1 MGSWRPPACDSSDFA
16 APWNE
21 REVPPVP
28 VFVNTPAATPRAPA
42 PSWMVWAALWVIY
55 IVWGSTYLAIRVTVE
70 TLPPFLSAGSRFL
83 LAGLIVFAFLA
94 VRGGL
99 QAIRLTRREVA
110 ASALVGAALLFGG
123 NGLVSLAEQTVSS
136 SLAALIIA
144 SVPLWVVLLRTI
156 TGEKVSRG
164 TLVGVGIGFAGVAML
179 VLPGN
184 ESNGAGLAG
193 LLTLVVAAASWA
205 SGSFFSSRLPLPRNP
220 FVSTAAQMVLGG
232 LVLLVAGTVTGEASG
247 LDVSEFS
254 GASIGAFAYLVTVG
268 SLFAF
273 TAYVWLLQNAPIS
286 KVATYAYVN
295 PVIAIFLGWLILS
308 ESITT
313 TILVGAAVIVSS
325 VAFIVRKESA
335 PSPQPVADD
344 ADAPAEAALAG
355 ASSRS

>member
-1 MGSWRPPACDSSDFA
+1 MSIQTKDYANG
-16 APWNE
+16 
-21 REVPPVP
+21 
-28 VFVNTPAATPRAPA
+28 A

-70 TLPPFLSAGSRFL
+70 TLPPFLSAGGRFL
-83 LAGLIVFAFLA
+83 LAGLIVYGVLA
-94 VRGGL
+94 LRRGVA
-99 QAIRLTRREVA
+99 AIKVTPKELG

-123 NGLVSLAEQTVSS
+123 NGLVSVAEQEVSS

-144 SVPLWVVLLRTI
+144 SVPLWVILLRTL

-164 TLVGVGIGFAGVAML
+164 TLVGVAVGFTGVAIL
-179 VLPGN
+179 VLPGGDSSAN
-184 ESNGAGLAG
+184 AAG
-193 LLTLVVAAASWA
+193 LLTLVVASASWA
-205 SGSFFSSRLPLPRNP
+205 SGSFFSSRLPLPRDP
-220 FVSTAAQMVLGG
+220 FVSTAAQMVTGG
-232 LVLLVAGTVTGEASG
+232 LVLVVASFVTGETSG
-247 LDVSEFS
+247 LDPAEFS
-254 GASIGAFAYLVTVG
+254 GASMAAFAYLVTVG

-325 VAFIVRKESA
+325 VAFIVSKESA
-335 PSPQPVADD
+335 RPQPEASD

-355 ASSRS
+355 ASSSR

>member
-1 MGSWRPPACDSSDFA
+1 MSIQTKDYDGA
-16 APWNE
+16 APG
-21 REVPPVP
+21 
-28 VFVNTPAATPRAPA
+28 
-42 PSWMVWAALWVIY
+42 WMVWAALWVIY

-70 TLPPFLSAGSRFL
+70 TLPPFLSAGARFL
-83 LAGLIVFAFLA
+83 LAGVIVYAVLA
-94 VRGGL
+94 LRRGVA
-99 QAIRLTRREVA
+99 AIRVTARELG

-123 NGLVSLAEQTVSS
+123 NGLVSVAEQEVSS

-144 SVPLWVVLLRTI
+144 SVPLWVILWRTL

-164 TLVGVGIGFAGVAML
+164 TLIGVAVGFAGVAML
-179 VLPGN
+179 VLPGGDSDAN
-184 ESNGAGLAG
+184 VAG
-193 LLTLVVAAASWA
+193 LLTLVVASASWA
-205 SGSFFSSRLPLPRNP
+205 SGSFFSSRLPLPRDP
-220 FVSTAAQMVLGG
+220 FVSTAAQMVTGG
-232 LVLLVAGTVTGEASG
+232 IVLVLAGIVTGETSG
-247 LDVSEFS
+247 LAPSEFS

-273 TAYVWLLQNAPIS
+273 TCYVWLLQNAPIS

-325 VAFIVRKESA
+325 VAFIVSKESRPA
-335 PSPQPVADD
+335 RAEAGD

-355 ASSRS
+355 ASSSSG